1 MSHNQTAERKHI
13 RAGGT
18 GLPAAGTL
26 RCAILLPLV
35 LLCSLTAR
43 AEQKQMLGP
52 YEAHYVV
59 VQSTFFSEEVASR
72 YDIVRGRDRA
82 LMNLS
87 FLDESLK
94 PVAVSVNGTA
104 TNLLGQIATLE
115 FREVR
120 EGEALYYL
128 AEIRHTD
135 RETLRFK
142 VAVRTP
148 DGVERELRFQQQ
160 MFWDGR

>member
-1 MSHNQTAERKHI
+1 MTPRHTPLRLGFAL
-13 RAGGT
+13 AALCVLAC
-18 GLPAAGTL
+18 LPAA
-26 RCAILLPLV
+26 
-35 LLCSLTAR
+35 

-59 VQSTFFSEEVASR
+59 VQSTFFSEEVAER
-72 YDIVRGRDRA
+72 YQIVRGRDRA

-87 FLDESLK
+87 FLDETK
-94 PVAVSVNGTA
+94 TPVAVTLTGTV
-104 TNLLGQIATLE
+104 TNLLSQVVELE

-120 EGEALYYL
+120 EGDAIYYL

-135 RETLRFK
+135 RETLRFLAN
-142 VAVRTP
+142 VVTP
-148 DGVERELRFQQQ
+148 DGVERQLRFQQQ